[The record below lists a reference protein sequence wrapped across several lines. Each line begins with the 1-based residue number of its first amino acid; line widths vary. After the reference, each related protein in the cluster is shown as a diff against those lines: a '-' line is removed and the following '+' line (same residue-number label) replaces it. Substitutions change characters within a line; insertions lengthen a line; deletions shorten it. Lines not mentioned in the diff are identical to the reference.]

1 MRWTKS
7 THGRPAPRWFTA
19 AAIGAVLWKMVGC
32 AIYLMWVTAD
42 ARSASGRYEGD
53 FRSDSDMGSRAFAIA
68 VWVGLAGAVLLVM
81 RRRLAEPLLVISL
94 LAIVV
99 QLSAWLV
106 VPALRNLVG
115 SDDLLLPFVIT
126 IVCYGIWQLARTA
139 RRAGWLR

>member
-1 MRWTKS
+1 MDQIDS
-7 THGRPAPRWFTA
+7 AGPAPRWFTI
-19 AAIGAVLWKMVGC
+19 AAIGAVLWMLVGC
-32 AIYLMWVTAD
+32 ANYWMWVTSDPATLTAD
-42 ARSASGRYEGD
+42 MKAIFEATPQWVVI
-53 FRSDSDMGSRAFAIA
+53 AFAVA

-81 RRRLAEPLLVISL
+81 RRRLAEPLLAVSL

-99 QLSAWLV
+99 QNSAWLV

-139 RRAGWLR
+139 RKAGWLR

>member
-1 MRWTKS
+1 MDQIDSR
-7 THGRPAPRWFTA
+7 RPAPRWYTV
-19 AAIGAVLWKMVGC
+19 AAIGAVLWMLAGC
-32 AIYLMWVTAD
+32 ANYWMWVTAD
-42 ARSASGRYEGD
+42 AAALPA
-53 FRSDSDMGSRAFAIA
+53 DMKAIFEATPQWVVIAFAIA

-81 RRRLAEPLLVISL
+81 RRRLAEPLLAISL

-99 QLSAWLV
+99 QNSAWLV